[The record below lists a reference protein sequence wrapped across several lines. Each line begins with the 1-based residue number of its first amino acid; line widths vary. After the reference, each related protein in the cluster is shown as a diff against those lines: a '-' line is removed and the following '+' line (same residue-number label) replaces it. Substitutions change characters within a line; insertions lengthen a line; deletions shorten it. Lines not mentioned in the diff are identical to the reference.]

1 MFANGYGERL
11 SSSESYKL
19 KKRML
24 MDGFTKLYGM
34 SFEKSINMGADG
46 MVRALWSYETPIA
59 DYYVKR
65 HEMYISMD
73 AFRCSNTT
81 IRHFSEWLKLLGF
94 DGYYHIIKKAAMEQ
108 EKEMAKMYI
117 FELTGEW
124 YEVKG
129 LRFTFI

>member
-1 MFANGYGERL
+1 MYAYGERL

-24 MDGFTKLYGM
+24 DAGFTKLYGM
-34 SFEKSINMGADG
+34 SFEKSVYMSARDG
-46 MVRALWSYETPIA
+46 SKRCLFSYETPIA
-59 DYYVKR
+59 DYWPLR
-65 HEMYISMD
+65 HEMEIDLY

-81 IRHFSEWLKLLGF
+81 IRHFTEWLKLLGF
-94 DGYYHIIKKAAMEQ
+94 DGYYYAIKQAALEQERKMEQ
-108 EKEMAKMYI
+108 MYI

-124 YEVKG
+124 YEVDS